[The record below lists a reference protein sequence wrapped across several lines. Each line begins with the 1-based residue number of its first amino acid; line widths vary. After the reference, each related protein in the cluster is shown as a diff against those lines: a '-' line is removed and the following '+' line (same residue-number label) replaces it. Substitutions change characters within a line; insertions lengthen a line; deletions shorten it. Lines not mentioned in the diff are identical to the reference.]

1 MVGHAPTVGDLM
13 TADGARADL
22 GDSISHAARLMRD
35 LDVQFVP
42 VCDADG
48 YLCGLVTDREI
59 VVRCVADEA
68 DPSATSLGDFVVD
81 HPAHVSIDAAPQE
94 ALRVMV
100 DHDLRRIPVTRDGRL
115 VGVVSQGDVA
125 RELAPESFGT
135 LLGALSEA
143 AFRPREA

>member
-22 GDSISHAARLMRD
+22 GDSVTDAARLMRD

-42 VCDADG
+42 VCDAEG

-59 VVRCVADEA
+59 VVRCVAAES
-68 DPSATSLGDFVVD
+68 DPVTTVLGDFVADEHASVT
-81 HPAHVSIDAAPQE
+81 VDAAPQE

-100 DHDLRRIPVTRDGRL
+100 AHDLRRIPVTREGRL

-143 AFRPREA
+143 AFRTGGS